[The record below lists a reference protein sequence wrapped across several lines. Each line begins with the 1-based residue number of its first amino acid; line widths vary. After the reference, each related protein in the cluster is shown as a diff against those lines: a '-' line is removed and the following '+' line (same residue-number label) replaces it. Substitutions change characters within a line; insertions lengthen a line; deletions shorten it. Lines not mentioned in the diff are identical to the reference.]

1 MTEARCSSII
11 FPPPVISI
19 PEEDEYPSS
28 LGFPSSSS
36 TTEYSISDCESQD
49 NGLVG
54 RSISCSPWSI
64 SPSRSPTFRHHRSE
78 TAARIRTQKKF
89 SKSFKKAKEEPNLS
103 PYEHLSKITFLIK
116 RSTFGRTGWK
126 VMPEDID
133 IDMNRLPDSLL
144 ANIMG
149 ILREAE
155 LSGKAVPEKIT
166 LNL

>member
-1 MTEARCSSII
+1 MSLNGHFVTI
-11 FPPPVISI
+11 FIMKKGMK
-19 PEEDEYPSS
+19 S
-28 LGFPSSSS
+28 LIRREGVTLNINYFEI
-36 TTEYSISDCESQD
+36 T
-49 NGLVG
+49 LKVG